1 MKRFLALALAVVLL
15 LAAAPFYAIPAAAAT
30 QLDESFFGPVFLLD
44 PESYDV
50 VGHVFGVGVT
60 IGDGQYVISLEV
72 DTSKYIQVFQSLTA
86 EEDKAYVMNTVGKT
100 SDKLLLS
107 VAQDAQ
113 TGKVFPTMGTLKKGD
128 KVYVRTVTEGNK
140 MVTGEAVAKS
150 LSEGWL
156 TLDSRF
162 EMTNAPVWLLNEKG
176 ELVGIGDGEVFLT
189 TVSEDT
195 FNGGSGSETTAPTT
209 APSTEPAPTP
219 TDGGEAGP
227 SEAPTESAA
236 PDSPATEPPATQV
249 PGNSSG
255 SQSGKVDLNRKIDLP
270 DIQMDEQEGKLN
282 KVGSTALVAE
292 LAAAVALAAAVVVV
306 LILYF
311 RKKKKSQQ
319 VIHTEVEEGTQL
331 NDWMDSD
338 LVLRCVSG
346 VLAGRQFSVGEKMTI
361 GRAPD
366 NTLVVPPQASTVSGH
381 HCALQVHNGK
391 TYICDLGSTNG
402 TYLNGRRLQPGAAV
416 ELVPGMQLTI
426 GSIQSGERFLID

>member
-15 LAAAPFYAIPAAAAT
+15 LSAAPFYAIPAVADSQANDPFWGA
-30 QLDESFFGPVFLLD
+30 VFLLD
-44 PESYDV
+44 PDTAEP
-50 VGHVFGVGVT
+50 VGYVFGVGVT
-60 IGDGQYVISLEV
+60 IGSEQYVISMEA
-72 DTSKYIQVFQSLTA
+72 DTSKYVLVFKSLTA
-86 EEDKAYVMNTVGKT
+86 GDDKAYLMSTVGKT

-107 VAQDAQ
+107 LVDDAQ
-113 TGKVFPTMGTLKKGD
+113 TGRVFPTMGTLKKGD
-128 KVYVRTVTEGNK
+128 KVEVRTVIEDSEESIRRGS
-140 MVTGEAVAKS
+140 GEAVAKS

-156 TLDSRF
+156 TLDKTF
-162 EMTNAPVWLLNEKG
+162 EMSYAPVWLLNEKG
-176 ELVGIGDGEVFLT
+176 ELVGIGDGENFLS
-189 TVSEDT
+189 TVSEDI
-195 FNGGSGSETTAPTT
+195 FNGGSETKPTEEPTT
-209 APSTEPAPTP
+209 EPPAT
-219 TDGGEAGP
+219 
-227 SEAPTESAA
+227 EAPATESPATEA
-236 PDSPATEPPATQV
+236 PATEPPATQA
-249 PGNSSG
+249 PANSGSSGG
-255 SQSGKVDLNRKIDLP
+255 SQSGKVDLNKKIELP
-270 DIQMDEQEGKLN
+270 ELHVNEKEGKLN

-366 NTLVVPPQASTVSGH
+366 NTLVVPPRASTVSGH

>member
-1 MKRFLALALAVVLL
+1 MKRILALALAVALL
-15 LAAAPFYAIPAAAAT
+15 LAAAPFYAIPAAADSQTDDPFWGA
-30 QLDESFFGPVFLLD
+30 VFLLD
-44 PESYDV
+44 PDTAKP
-50 VGHVFGVGVT
+50 VGYVFGVGVT
-60 IGDGQYVISLEV
+60 IGSEQYVISMEA
-72 DTSKYIQVFQSLTA
+72 DTSKYVLVFKSLTA
-86 EEDKAYVMNTVGKT
+86 GDDKTYLMSTVGKT

-107 VAQDAQ
+107 LVDDAQ
-113 TGKVFPTMGTLKKGD
+113 TGRVFPTMGTLKKGD
-128 KVYVRTVTEGNK
+128 KVEVRTVIEDSEESIQRGS
-140 MVTGEAVAKS
+140 GEAVAKS

-156 TLDSRF
+156 TLDKTF
-162 EMTNAPVWLLNEKG
+162 EMSYAPVWLLNEKG
-176 ELVGIGDGEVFLT
+176 ELVGIGDGENFLS
-189 TVSEDT
+189 TVSEDV
-195 FNGGSGSETTAPTT
+195 FNGGSETKPTEAPTT
-209 APSTEPAPTP
+209 DPPATEA
-219 TDGGEAGP
+219 
-227 SEAPTESAA
+227 
-236 PDSPATEPPATQV
+236 PATEPPATQA
-249 PGNSSG
+249 PANSGSSGG
-255 SQSGKVDLNRKIDLP
+255 SQSGKVDLNKKIELP
-270 DIQMDEQEGKLN
+270 ELHVNEQEGKLN
-282 KVGSTALVAE
+282 KVGSTALVME
-292 LAAAVALAAAVVVV
+292 ILAAVVLIAAVVVV

-311 RKKKKSQQ
+311 RKKKKAQQ

-416 ELVPGMQLTI
+416 ELVPGVQLTI